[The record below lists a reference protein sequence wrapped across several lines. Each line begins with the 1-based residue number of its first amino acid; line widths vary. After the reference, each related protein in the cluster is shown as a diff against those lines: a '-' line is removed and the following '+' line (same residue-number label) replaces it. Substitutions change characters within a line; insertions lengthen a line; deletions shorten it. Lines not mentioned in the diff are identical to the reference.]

1 MAKRRKGRAINGI
14 LLLDKPY
21 EISSNH
27 ALQAVKRIY
36 FAQKAG
42 HTGALDPLATG
53 MLPVCLGEATKFSQ
67 FLLDTD
73 KTYQVTAK
81 LGIRTTTSDAGG
93 EVVTRKDVNVSKEQL
108 DKTLDTFRGTTQQI
122 PSMYSALK
130 YQGKP
135 LYKYARE
142 GIDIPRESRE
152 ITVFNL
158 TLLRFEE
165 DEVDLEIHVSKGTYI
180 RTIVD
185 DLGELLG
192 CGAHVS
198 QLRRV
203 AVGSY
208 PREKMVTLPQLEELL
223 NEANEQ
229 GIAPS
234 QLLDPLL
241 VPMSTAVVGMPCV
254 YVDDVSVN
262 YLRHGNP
269 VLAANSPLDGFVQVY
284 EDNEGE
290 ADENAEFIGVGY
302 INDDGLVAPK
312 RIVVLPELVKT
323 YIDESPILQS

>member
-1 MAKRRKGRAINGI
+1 MAKRRKGRPINGV

-21 EISSNH
+21 DMSSNH

-53 MLPVCLGEATKFSQ
+53 MLPICLGEGTKFSQ

-81 LGIRTTTSDAGG
+81 LGVRTTTSDADG
-93 EVVTRKDVNVSKEQL
+93 EIVSEKPVDVSEAQL
-108 DKTLDTFRGTTQQI
+108 MAALDSFRGTTKQV

-130 YQGKP
+130 YQGQP

-142 GIDIPRESRE
+142 GVEVPREARD
-152 ITVFNL
+152 ITVFSL
-158 TLLRFEE
+158 DVLRFEG
-165 DEVDLEIHVSKGTYI
+165 DEVELTIHVSKGTYI

-192 CGAHVS
+192 CGAHVAD
-198 QLRRV
+198 LRRL

-208 PREKMVTLPQLEELL
+208 PIDKMVTLEHIERLLEQAKES
-223 NEANEQ
+223 
-229 GIAPS
+229 GVTPS
-234 QLLDPLL
+234 TLLDPLL
-241 VPMSTAVVGMPCV
+241 LPMETAVVGMPAV
-254 YVDDVSVN
+254 YIDDMSAN
-262 YLRHGNP
+262 FLRHGNP
-269 VLAANSPLDGFVQVY
+269 VQAYNAPSEGSVQVFVG
-284 EDNEGE
+284 EDETD
-290 ADENAEFIGVGY
+290 AQAEFIGVGA

-312 RIVVLPELVKT
+312 RIVVL
-323 YIDESPILQS
+323 